1 MSGSRSFPPG
11 FLWANATAAHQV
23 EGNNT
28 NSDWWAFEQRKGR
41 IAQGDVSGIAIDHYN
56 RYREDFALLRKQ
68 RNNSHRLSIEWS
80 RVEPSRGEFD
90 ARQLRHY
97 RDVLGELREQGM
109 APMLTLHHFS
119 NPLWFAAK
127 GGWAS
132 PGAPEAFLP
141 FVRRVVDELGDL
153 VTLWC
158 TINEPN
164 IYATQGWIFGAW
176 PPGRRND
183 VGGLWRVLG
192 NLRLAHEAAYQAI
205 KERLPEAPV
214 GIAHN
219 KFWLVPARPG
229 NALDRVAAQT
239 GRRMIDYW
247 PLGGRRM
254 QRTVAATSDFIGLN
268 HYSGRLVRFD
278 PLHPGSQFA
287 RQLNPPGYPVSD
299 FGDAINPAWMREAV
313 LELKQFG
320 KPIYVT
326 ESGIATED
334 DEFRQRFL
342 KDILAEVGTAI
353 EEGADVR
360 GFYHWTSMDNF
371 EWAHGYRMKFGLIAV
386 DHKTLERTPKPSSSL
401 YARIAQANALPE
413 AAD

>member
-1 MSGSRSFPPG
+1 RRAARGDFGGAWLGDPTARRGMRACPPLPLRPLIIARVSGSRSFPPG

-23 EGNNT
+23 EGNNS

-278 PLHPGSQFA
+278 PLHPG
-287 RQLNPPGYPVSD
+287 
-299 FGDAINPAWMREAV
+299 
-313 LELKQFG
+313 
-320 KPIYVT
+320 
-326 ESGIATED
+326 
-334 DEFRQRFL
+334 
-342 KDILAEVGTAI
+342 
-353 EEGADVR
+353 
-360 GFYHWTSMDNF
+360 
-371 EWAHGYRMKFGLIAV
+371 
-386 DHKTLERTPKPSSSL
+386 
-401 YARIAQANALPE
+401 
-413 AAD
+413 